1 MNPVLVLSTVGAS
14 YDASPLARDLVERRL
29 AACVSVVDGIR
40 SIYRWQGKV
49 EDEGEKLLIMKTV
62 EERVPELRE
71 AVLARHP
78 YDVPEFIVVPVDAVE
93 GPYREWLIEAVS
105 TE

>member
-1 MNPVLVLSTVGAS
+1 LNPVLVLSTVGAS
-14 YDASPLARDLVERRL
+14 YDAAPLARDLVERRL
-29 AACVSVVDGIR
+29 VACVNVVEGIR

-71 AVLARHP
+71 ALLSRHP
-78 YDVPEFIVVPVDAVE
+78 YDVPEFIVLPIDAVE
-93 GPYREWLIEAVS
+93 GPYRDWLIEAVS
-105 TE
+105 IE

>member
-1 MNPVLVLSTVGAS
+1 LSPVLVLSTVGAS
-14 YDASPLARDLVERRL
+14 YDAAPLARDLVERRL
-29 AACVSVVDGIR
+29 VACVNVVEGIR

-71 AVLARHP
+71 ILLSRHP
-78 YDVPEFIVVPVDAVE
+78 YDVPEFIVLPIDAVE
-93 GPYREWLIEAVS
+93 GPYRDWLIEAVS
-105 TE
+105 AE

>member
-14 YDASPLARDLVERRL
+14 YDAAPLARDLVERRL
-29 AACVSVVDGIR
+29 VACVNVVEGIR

-71 AVLARHP
+71 ALLSRHP
-78 YDVPEFIVVPVDAVE
+78 YDVPEFIVLPIDAVE
-93 GPYREWLIEAVS
+93 GPYRDWLIEAVS
-105 TE
+105 IE

>member
-1 MNPVLVLSTVGAS
+1 LNLVLVMSTVGAS
-14 YDASPLARDLVERRL
+14 YDAAPLARDLVERRL
-29 AACVSVVDGIR
+29 VACVNVVEGIR

-71 AVLARHP
+71 ILLSRHP
-78 YDVPEFIVVPVDAVE
+78 YDVPEFIVLPIDAVE
-93 GPYREWLIEAVS
+93 GPYRDWLIEAVS
-105 TE
+105 AE

>member
-1 MNPVLVLSTVGAS
+1 MGAS
-14 YDASPLARDLVERRL
+14 YDAAPLARDLVERRL
-29 AACVSVVDGIR
+29 VACVNVVEGIR

-71 AVLARHP
+71 ILLSRHP
-78 YDVPEFIVVPVDAVE
+78 YDVPEFIVLPIVAVE
-93 GPYREWLIEAVS
+93 GPYRDWLIEAVS
-105 TE
+105 AE